1 VRTLAD
7 IQLVPGSVPR
17 TATFLEASRVLTS
30 EPTPMIAVL
39 DDRRAVVGL
48 FGGQQVLRGLFP
60 KYLEDLHHTAFAT
73 EDVARLLE
81 RADPVLA
88 DSVERHME
96 KAIVVE
102 AESSAIHVAE
112 RFLHSDLAA
121 LPIVAGGEFSGMLV
135 RSDFCRAM
143 LERSETLRS
152 R

>member
-1 VRTLAD
+1 
-7 IQLVPGSVPR
+7 
-17 TATFLEASRVLTS
+17 
-30 EPTPMIAVL
+30 MIAVL
-39 DDRRAVVGL
+39 DDRRAVIGL

-73 EDVARLLE
+73 EDVALLLE

-88 DSVERHME
+88 DPVERHME

-143 LERSETLRS
+143 LERSESLRS